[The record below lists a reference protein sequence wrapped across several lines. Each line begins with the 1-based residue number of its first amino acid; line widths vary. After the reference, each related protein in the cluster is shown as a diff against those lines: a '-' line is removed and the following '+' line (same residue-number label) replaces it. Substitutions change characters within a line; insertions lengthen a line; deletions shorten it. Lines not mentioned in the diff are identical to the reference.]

1 MGDDVVMVMS
11 VVVLLSLL
19 QLVRLC
25 ADDVGDDVVM
35 VMSVVVLLSLLQ
47 LV

>member
-11 VVVLLSLL
+11 VVVLLSL

-35 VMSVVVLLSLLQ
+35 VMSVVLLLSLLQ